1 MGNKYKR
8 KNRKKLKWFDPFN
21 RNKPLEIFADSDEE
35 MPSNVSGVSKR
46 KARRPQISLEQQV
59 PRDFKLFMRDIK
71 IHAAEGSDSKA
82 DERKL
87 LVNSNGKTSKLI
99 NSTMKTNEELE
110 KKNEQTKSRKK
121 MSASQQLRNQM
132 KEDKKED
139 QEIDDEEKEYFKDKV
154 ELHERVDGPPQDLK
168 APLATLR
175 LPRNYQ
181 SPELQTPKTKLKML
195 TPKSAKMK
203 ELSLSAKK
211 ILSDVKSK
219 KKSLGSITKVK
230 PAGANFN
237 DDMSAERARVVSA
250 YRELKLIRNKN
261 FVLRRPGS
269 QKILTPVEI

>member
-1 MGNKYKR
+1 MG
-8 KNRKKLKWFDPFN
+8 
-21 RNKPLEIFADSDEE
+21 
-35 MPSNVSGVSKR
+35 
-46 KARRPQISLEQQV
+46 
-59 PRDFKLFMRDIK
+59 
-71 IHAAEGSDSKA
+71 
-82 DERKL
+82 
-87 LVNSNGKTSKLI
+87 
-99 NSTMKTNEELE
+99 
-110 KKNEQTKSRKK
+110 RKK

-139 QEIDDEEKEYFKDKV
+139 QEKEYFKDKV

-195 TPKSAKMK
+195 TPKSVKMK

-250 YRELKLIRNKN
+250 YRELKL
-261 FVLRRPGS
+261 
-269 QKILTPVEI
+269 

>member
-46 KARRPQISLEQQV
+46 KARRPQVSLEQQV

-71 IHAAEGSDSKA
+71 IHASEGSDSKA
-82 DERKL
+82 EESKL
-87 LVNSNGKTSKLI
+87 LKSNGKSSKLI
-99 NSTMKTNEELE
+99 NSTLKTNEELT
-110 KKNEQTKSRKK
+110 KNNEQPKSRKK
-121 MSASQQLRNQM
+121 MSASQQLRNQI

-154 ELHERVDGPPQDLK
+154 ELHERVDGPPQDLQ

-181 SPELQTPKTKLKML
+181 STMMQTPKTNLKTL

-211 ILSDVKSK
+211 ILRDVKSK

-230 PAGANFN
+230 PADAIFK
-237 DDMSAERARVVSA
+237 DVMSAERARVVSA
-250 YRELKLIRNKN
+250 YRELKLNRNTN
-261 FVLRRPGS
+261 FVLRRPSS
-269 QKILTPVEI
+269 QKTLTPVEI

>member
-1 MGNKYKR
+1 MG
-8 KNRKKLKWFDPFN
+8 
-21 RNKPLEIFADSDEE
+21 
-35 MPSNVSGVSKR
+35 
-46 KARRPQISLEQQV
+46 
-59 PRDFKLFMRDIK
+59 
-71 IHAAEGSDSKA
+71 
-82 DERKL
+82 
-87 LVNSNGKTSKLI
+87 
-99 NSTMKTNEELE
+99 
-110 KKNEQTKSRKK
+110 KNEQTKSRKK

-181 SPELQTPKTKLKML
+181 SPELQ